1 MVFIA
6 PHPSRTAT
14 STPPIPRAPARWGM
28 LVLALGA
35 GLAAALLAFV
45 LVRSHTPAGTAAP
58 ESLSVAAASGL
69 IPARTRL
76 TAALLQSRLVPV
88 SQVPEGAFADPQ
100 ELVGKITVQ
109 SVPAGSVVTKAVLA
123 LPGTASGLA
132 FALPPSQRAV
142 TIALDPADG
151 IDAFAYPGDHVDILV
166 TDEPGAGPAETRT
179 VLQNVALLAVGT
191 KTAADSTTASP
202 SPPAAAV
209 GASHVTVGVSPLQA
223 QALVLAA
230 ARGKIHLS
238 LRSALDNSIAL
249 MSPAL
254 PVLKVPVQPAVA
266 ARPKPHHRLPPPP
279 TAAEA
284 LPLVPL
290 SPLPVFVP
298 KLHPVTVSIMV
309 IKGSQSQTVS
319 VAP

>member
-6 PHPSRTAT
+6 LNPSRAA
-14 STPPIPRAPARWGM
+14 TPPPTIPRAPARWGM

-35 GLAAALLAFV
+35 GLAAALLAFL

-202 SPPAAAV
+202 SPPAAV

-238 LRSALDNSIAL
+238 LRSALDNSVAL
-249 MSPAL
+249 ISPAL
-254 PVLKVPVQPAVA
+254 PVLKVPAQTAVA
-266 ARPKPHHRLPPPP
+266 TRPKPHHRLPPL
-279 TAAEA
+279 TVAEA
-284 LPLVPL
+284 LPSVPL

-298 KLHPVTVSIMV
+298 KLRPATVSIMV

>member
-1 MVFIA
+1 
-6 PHPSRTAT
+6 
-14 STPPIPRAPARWGM
+14 M

-45 LVRSHTPAGTAAP
+45 LVRSHTPAGAAAP
-58 ESLSVAAASGL
+58 ESLSVAAATHL

-76 TAALLQSRLVPV
+76 TAVLLQTRLVPV
-88 SQVPEGAFADPQ
+88 SEVPEGAFADPR

-109 SVPAGSVVTKAVLA
+109 PVPAGSVVTKAVLA
-123 LPGTASGLA
+123 LPGAASGLA
-132 FALPPSQRAV
+132 FVLPSSQRAV
-142 TIALDPADG
+142 TITLDPADG

-191 KTAADSTTASP
+191 KTADDNSVA
-202 SPPAAAV
+202 SPPAAA

-238 LRSALDNSIAL
+238 LRSASDNSAAL

-254 PVLKVPVQPAVA
+254 PVRNVPVQPALVQ
-266 ARPKPHHRLPPPP
+266 RPKPHHRLPPPP

-298 KLHPVTVSIMV
+298 KLHPAAVSIMV

>member
-1 MVFIA
+1 
-6 PHPSRTAT
+6 
-14 STPPIPRAPARWGM
+14 M

-35 GLAAALLAFV
+35 GLAAALLAFL

-88 SQVPEGAFADPQ
+88 AQVPEGAFADPQ

-109 SVPAGSVVTKAVLA
+109 SIPAGAVVTKAVLA

-191 KTAADSTTASP
+191 KTATDSSTASP
-202 SPPAAAV
+202 SPSAAV

-238 LRSALDNSIAL
+238 LRSALDNSVAL
-249 MSPAL
+249 ISPAL
-254 PVLKVPVQPAVA
+254 PVLKVPAQTAVA
-266 ARPKPHHRLPPPP
+266 ARPKPHHRLPPL
-279 TAAEA
+279 TVAEA
-284 LPLVPL
+284 LPSVPL

-298 KLHPVTVSIMV
+298 KFRPATVSIMV

>member
-14 STPPIPRAPARWGM
+14 LPPTIPRAPARWGM

-35 GLAAALLAFV
+35 GLAAALLAFL

-191 KTAADSTTASP
+191 KTAADSSTASP
-202 SPPAAAV
+202 SPSAAT
-209 GASHVTVGVSPLQA
+209 GASHVTVGVTPLQA

-238 LRSALDNSIAL
+238 LRSASDNSIAQ

-254 PVLKVPVQPAVA
+254 PVLKVPVQTAVA
-266 ARPKPHHRLPPPP
+266 ARPKPHHRLPPL
-279 TAAEA
+279 TVTEV
-284 LPLVPL
+284 LPSVPL

-298 KLHPVTVSIMV
+298 KLHPATVSIVV

>member
-6 PHPSRTAT
+6 PHQSRTAT

-45 LVRSHTPAGTAAP
+45 LVRSHTPAGAAAP
-58 ESLSVAAASGL
+58 ESLSVAAATHL

-76 TAALLQSRLVPV
+76 TAALLQTRLVPV
-88 SQVPEGAFADPQ
+88 SEVPEGAFADPR

-109 SVPAGSVVTKAVLA
+109 PVPAGSVVTKAVLA
-123 LPGTASGLA
+123 LPGAASGLA
-132 FALPPSQRAV
+132 FVLPPSQRAV
-142 TIALDPADG
+142 TITLDPADG

-179 VLQNVALLAVGT
+179 VLQNVALLAVGM
-191 KTAADSTTASP
+191 KTAADSSVA
-202 SPPAAAV
+202 SPPAAAA

-238 LRSALDNSIAL
+238 LRSASDNNAAL
-249 MSPAL
+249 MPPAL
-254 PVLKVPVQPAVA
+254 PVRSVPVQPALVQ
-266 ARPKPHHRLPPPP
+266 RPKPHHRLPPPP
-279 TAAEA
+279 TVAET

-298 KLHPVTVSIMV
+298 KLHPAAVSIMV

>member
-6 PHPSRTAT
+6 LNPSRAA
-14 STPPIPRAPARWGM
+14 TPPPTIPRAPARWGM

-35 GLAAALLAFV
+35 GLAAALLAFL

-151 IDAFAYPGDHVDILV
+151 IDAFVYPGDHVDILV

-202 SPPAAAV
+202 SPPAAV

-238 LRSALDNSIAL
+238 LRSALDNSVAL
-249 MSPAL
+249 ISPAL
-254 PVLKVPVQPAVA
+254 PVLKVPAQTAVA
-266 ARPKPHHRLPPPP
+266 ARPKPHHRLPPL
-279 TAAEA
+279 TVAEA
-284 LPLVPL
+284 LPSVPL

-298 KLHPVTVSIMV
+298 KLHPATVSIMV

>member
-6 PHPSRTAT
+6 LNPSRAA
-14 STPPIPRAPARWGM
+14 TPPPTIPRAPARWGM

-35 GLAAALLAFV
+35 GLAAALLAFL

-179 VLQNVALLAVGT
+179 VLQNIALLAVGT
-191 KTAADSTTASP
+191 KTAAESSFVTS
-202 SPPAAAV
+202 SPPAATTT
-209 GASHVTVGVSPLQA
+209 GASHVTVGVLPLQA

-238 LRSALDNSIAL
+238 LRSASDNSIAL

-254 PVLKVPVQPAVA
+254 PVLKVPAQTAVA
-266 ARPKPHHRLPPPP
+266 ARPKPHHRLPPL
-279 TAAEA
+279 TVAEA
-284 LPLVPL
+284 LPSVPL

-298 KLHPVTVSIMV
+298 KLHPATVSIMV

>member
-1 MVFIA
+1 
-6 PHPSRTAT
+6 
-14 STPPIPRAPARWGM
+14 M

-35 GLAAALLAFV
+35 GLAAALLAFL

-88 SQVPEGAFADPQ
+88 SQVPEGAFTDPR
-100 ELVGKITVQ
+100 ELIGKITVQ
-109 SVPAGSVVTKAVLA
+109 SVPAGAVVTKSILA

-191 KTAADSTTASP
+191 KTAADSSIA
-202 SPPAAAV
+202 SPPAAA

-238 LRSALDNSIAL
+238 LRSASDNSVAL
-249 MSPAL
+249 MSPAM

-266 ARPKPHHRLPPPP
+266 ARPKPHHRAPL
-279 TAAEA
+279 TVAEA
-284 LPLVPL
+284 LPSVPL

-298 KLHPVTVSIMV
+298 KLHPATVSIMV

>member
-6 PHPSRTAT
+6 LNPSRAA
-14 STPPIPRAPARWGM
+14 TPPPTIPRAPARWGM

-35 GLAAALLAFV
+35 GLAAALLAFL

-202 SPPAAAV
+202 SPPAAV

-238 LRSALDNSIAL
+238 LRSASDNSIAL

-254 PVLKVPVQPAVA
+254 PVLKVPVQTAVA
-266 ARPKPHHRLPPPP
+266 ARPKPHRRAPL
-279 TAAEA
+279 TVAEA
-284 LPLVPL
+284 LPSVPL

-298 KLHPVTVSIMV
+298 KLHPATVSIVV

>member
-6 PHPSRTAT
+6 LNPSRAA
-14 STPPIPRAPARWGM
+14 TPPPTIPRAPARWGM

-35 GLAAALLAFV
+35 GLAAALLAFL

-88 SQVPEGAFADPQ
+88 AQVPEGAFADPQ

-109 SVPAGSVVTKAVLA
+109 SVPAGSFVTKSVLA

-179 VLQNVALLAVGT
+179 VLQNIALLAVGT
-191 KTAADSTTASP
+191 KTAAESSTASP
-202 SPPAAAV
+202 SPSAAT

-238 LRSALDNSIAL
+238 LRSASDNSIAQ

-254 PVLKVPVQPAVA
+254 PVLKVPVQTAVA
-266 ARPKPHHRLPPPP
+266 ARPKPHHRAPL
-279 TAAEA
+279 TVAEA
-284 LPLVPL
+284 LPSVPL

-298 KLHPVTVSIMV
+298 KLHPATVSIMV